1 MYGPQA
7 EMVLKMYGLDSR
19 KLQREFVQESLI
31 TEKVMQ
37 SAADQL
43 GAEVSKEYV
52 QTKLRDPLF
61 VREYLGN
68 LIPPQAIVGGT
79 LDVVALKYNLQRLG
93 LTETEFEEALYE
105 TMKRVLLEHLVTAS
119 LYIPRGLLSELYEQ
133 RYLKPESSQLLSVAR
148 DAPQESTNCT
158 ERC

>member
-1 MYGPQA
+1 MEFRRKYAEVLQSIQQIRQMYGPQA
-7 EMVLKMYGLDSR
+7 EMVLKMYGLDS
-19 KLQREFVQESLI
+19 KPEEFVQESLI

-93 LTETEFEEALYE
+93 MTETEFEEALYE
-105 TMKRVLLEHLVTAS
+105 TMKRVLLEHLVMLHST
-119 LYIPRGLLSELYEQ
+119 YHRGLLSKLTSSAI
-133 RYLKPESSQLLSVAR
+133 LNESLQFFR
-148 DAPQESTNCT
+148 
-158 ERC
+158 